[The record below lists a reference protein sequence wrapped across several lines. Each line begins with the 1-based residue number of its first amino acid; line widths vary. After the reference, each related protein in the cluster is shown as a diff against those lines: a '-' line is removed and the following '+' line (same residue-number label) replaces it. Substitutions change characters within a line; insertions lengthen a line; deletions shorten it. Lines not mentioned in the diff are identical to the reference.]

1 MSIFKEILPS
11 LLYTK
16 KTISN
21 LDGYVSHVVNKGMSF
36 HYDCILHANQMN
48 MNYGL
53 DNDLQFQYYL
63 NSIRAYKRPFQKWFK
78 KEENEDIDEIMEYY
92 NCSLEK
98 AKEILSILTEDQI
111 HEIKNKKGGIENGI
125 KSRRTNRGE
134 DS

>member
-1 MSIFKEILPS
+1 
-11 LLYTK
+11 
-16 KTISN
+16 
-21 LDGYVSHVVNKGMSF
+21 
-36 HYDCILHANQMN
+36 MN

-53 DNDLQFQYYL
+53 DDDLQFQYYL

-111 HEIKNKKGGIENGI
+111 HEIKNKKGGIENGT
-125 KSRRTNRGE
+125 KSRRTNRSE